1 MDLTEYLDFATE
13 TAYLA
18 GKLTLGYFQTGVRPD
33 FKADD
38 SPVTIADRQS
48 EELIRR
54 RIEERY
60 PTHAIVGEEYGIK
73 ETEGA
78 SFRWF
83 VDPIDGTKS
92 FIRGVPLY
100 AVLIGLEIEGKPM
113 VGAAYYPGMD
123 DMLNGAIGLGA
134 WWNGKRTHVSTVTR
148 LDQAYISFT
157 DPGGFILYN
166 RQEIWERLMRA
177 TYVRAGWNDAYGYLL
192 AATGRTDIMLD
203 PVMNPWDCGPFP
215 PIFQEAGGYF
225 GDWQGKVTLYGG
237 EALATSQ
244 ALLPQVLEVIHER
257 K

>member
-1 MDLTEYLDFATE
+1 
-13 TAYLA
+13 
-18 GKLTLGYFQTGVRPD
+18 
-33 FKADD
+33 
-38 SPVTIADRQS
+38 
-48 EELIRR
+48 
-54 RIEERY
+54 
-60 PTHAIVGEEYGIK
+60 
-73 ETEGA
+73 
-78 SFRWF
+78 
-83 VDPIDGTKS
+83 
-92 FIRGVPLY
+92 
-100 AVLIGLEIEGKPM
+100 M

-134 WWNGKRTHVSTVTR
+134 WWNGKRAHVSPVNR

-237 EALATSQ
+237 EALATSRV
-244 ALLPQVLEVIHER
+244 LLPQVLEVIHGS
-257 K
+257 KS